1 MSAHPE
7 GNPAMLAIRSLLLP
21 LLVALA
27 LPALADEAE
36 IRKNLAQRLP
46 EFPKIDEVTKSAVPG
61 LWEVRI
67 GNEILYT
74 DAEGDHIF
82 EGELIDTKNK
92 ANLTRQRIAKL
103 TAIKFDELP
112 LKDAMVIKQGNGS
125 RKLAVFADPNCGYC
139 KRLERDL
146 VALKDVTIYNFVYPV
161 LGPDSNDKSRAI
173 WCSKDAMKTWRD
185 WMIDGVTPPRAMGKC
200 DDAAIQRTLDYGK
213 KYRINGTPAI
223 VFENGD
229 RVPGALPAAELAKRI
244 DEAKKPKS

>member
-1 MSAHPE
+1 
-7 GNPAMLAIRSLLLP
+7 MLMLTIRTLLLP
-21 LLVALA
+21 LLFAVA
-27 LPALADEAE
+27 LPAFADETV

-46 EFPKIDEVTKSAVPG
+46 EFPKIDEVTKTALPG
-61 LWEVRI
+61 IWELRI
-67 GNEILYT
+67 GSEVLYT
-74 DAEGDHIF
+74 DAEGNHIIQ
-82 EGELIDTKNK
+82 GELIDTKTKN
-92 ANLTRQRIAKL
+92 NLTQQRINKL

-112 LKDAMVIKQGNGS
+112 LKDALVIKQGNGS

-146 VALKDVTIYNFVYPV
+146 MALKDVTIYNFVYPV
-161 LGPDSNDKSRAI
+161 LGPDSNEKSRAI

-185 WMIDGVTPPRAMGKC
+185 WMLDGVAPPRAMGKC
-200 DDAAIQRTLDYGK
+200 DDAAIQRTIDYGK

-229 RVPGALPAAELAKRI
+229 RVPGALPAAELAKRL

>member
-1 MSAHPE
+1 MP
-7 GNPAMLAIRSLLLP
+7 MIRNLLLT
-21 LLVALA
+21 LLFAMS
-27 LPALADEAE
+27 LPALADEAV
-36 IRKNLAQRLP
+36 IRKNIGQRLP
-46 EFPKIDEVTKSAVPG
+46 DFPKIDEVTKTALPG
-61 LWEVRI
+61 IWELRI
-67 GNEILYT
+67 GNEVLYT
-74 DAEGDHIF
+74 DADGSHIIQ
-82 EGELIDTKNK
+82 GELIDTKTKN
-92 ANLTRQRIAKL
+92 NLTQQRIAKL

-112 LKDAMVIKQGNGS
+112 LKDALVVKQGNGS

-161 LGPDSNDKSRAI
+161 LGPDSNEKSRAI

-200 DDAAIQRTLDYGK
+200 DDAAIQRTIDYGK

-223 VFENGD
+223 VFENGE
-229 RVPGALPAAELAKRI
+229 RVPGALPAAELTKRL

>member
-1 MSAHPE
+1 MS
-7 GNPAMLAIRSLLLP
+7 MLTIRTLLLP

-46 EFPKIDEVTKSAVPG
+46 EFPKIDEVTKTAVPG

-67 GNEILYT
+67 GNELIYT

-161 LGPDSNDKSRAI
+161 LGPDSNEKSRAI

-185 WMIDGVTPPRAMGKC
+185 WMIDGVAPPRAMGKC

-229 RVPGALPAAELAKRI
+229 RVPGALPAAELAKRL
-244 DEAKKPKS
+244 DEGKKPKS

>member
-1 MSAHPE
+1 
-7 GNPAMLAIRSLLLP
+7 MLMLSIRLLLLP
-21 LLVALA
+21 LLAALA
-27 LPALADEAE
+27 LPVLADEAE
-36 IRKNLAQRLP
+36 IRKNIAQRLP
-46 EFPKIDEVTKSAVPG
+46 DFPKIDEVSKTALPG
-61 LWEVRI
+61 IWEVRI
-67 GNEILYT
+67 GNEVLYT
-74 DAEGDHIF
+74 DNDGNHLIQ
-82 EGELIDTKNK
+82 GELIDTKTK
-92 ANLTRQRIAKL
+92 TNLTQQRITKL

-161 LGPDSNDKSRAI
+161 LGPDSNEKSRAI

-200 DDAAIQRTLDYGK
+200 DDAAIQRTIDYGK
-213 KYRINGTPAI
+213 KHRINGTPAI
-223 VFENGD
+223 VFENGE
-229 RVPGALPAAELAKRI
+229 RVPGALPAAELAKRL

>member
-1 MSAHPE
+1 
-7 GNPAMLAIRSLLLP
+7 MLTIRNLLLP
-21 LLVALA
+21 LLFALA
-27 LPALADEAE
+27 LPVLADEAE

-46 EFPKIDEVTKSAVPG
+46 EFPKIDEVTKTTVQG

-74 DAEGDHIF
+74 DADGSHIF

-161 LGPDSNDKSRAI
+161 LGPDSNEKSRAI
-173 WCSKDAMKTWRD
+173 WCSKDAMKTWRE

-200 DDAAIQRTLDYGK
+200 DDAAIQRTIEYGK

-229 RVPGALPAAELAKRI
+229 RVPGALPAAELAKRL
-244 DEAKKPKS
+244 DEGKKPKS

>member
-1 MSAHPE
+1 
-7 GNPAMLAIRSLLLP
+7 MLTLRSLLLP

-27 LPALADEAE
+27 LPAWADEAE

-46 EFPKIDEVTKSAVPG
+46 EFPKIDEVTKTPVPG

-67 GNEILYT
+67 GNEVLYT
-74 DAEGDHIF
+74 DADGSHIF
-82 EGELIDTKNK
+82 QGELIDTKTKN
-92 ANLTRQRIAKL
+92 NLTQQRITKL

-112 LKDAMVIKQGNGS
+112 LKDSMVIKQGNGS
-125 RKLAVFADPNCGYC
+125 RRLAVFADPNCGYC

-161 LGPDSNDKSRAI
+161 LGPDSDQKSRAI

-185 WMIDGVTPPRAMGKC
+185 WMLDGVTPPRSMGQC
-200 DDAAIQRTLDYGK
+200 NDAAITRTVEYGK
-213 KYRINGTPAI
+213 KHRINGTPAI
-223 VFENGD
+223 IFENGD
-229 RVPGALPAAELAKRI
+229 RVPGALPAAELAKRL

>member
-1 MSAHPE
+1 
-7 GNPAMLAIRSLLLP
+7 MLTLRSLLLP

-27 LPALADEAE
+27 LPAWADEAE

-46 EFPKIDEVTKSAVPG
+46 EFPKIDEVTKTPVPG

-67 GNEILYT
+67 GNEVLYT
-74 DAEGDHIF
+74 DADGSHIF

-103 TAIKFDELP
+103 TAIKFDDLP
-112 LKDAMVIKQGNGS
+112 IKDSLVIKQGNGS
-125 RKLAVFADPNCGYC
+125 RRLAVFADPNCGYC

-161 LGPDSNDKSRAI
+161 LGPDSDQKSRAI

-185 WMIDGVTPPRAMGKC
+185 WMLDGVAPPRAMGQC
-200 DDAAIQRTLDYGK
+200 NDAAITRTVEYGK
-213 KYRINGTPAI
+213 KHRINGTPAI
-223 VFENGD
+223 IFENGD
-229 RVPGALPAAELAKRI
+229 RVPGALPAAELAKRL
-244 DEAKKPKS
+244 DDAKKPKS

>member
-1 MSAHPE
+1 
-7 GNPAMLAIRSLLLP
+7 MLTIRFSLLP
-21 LLVALA
+21 LLFALA
-27 LPALADEAE
+27 LPTLADEAA

-46 EFPKIDEVTKSAVPG
+46 EFPKIDEVSKTALPG
-61 LWEVRI
+61 IWELRI
-67 GNEILYT
+67 GSEVLYT
-74 DAEGDHIF
+74 DEEGNHLIQ
-82 EGELIDTKNK
+82 GELIDTKTKN
-92 ANLTRQRIAKL
+92 NLTQQRINKL
-103 TAIKFDELP
+103 TAIRFEDLP
-112 LKDAMVIKQGNGS
+112 LKDALVVKQGNGS

-161 LGPDSNDKSRAI
+161 LGPDSNEKSRAI

-185 WMIDGVTPPRAMGKC
+185 WMLDGVTPARAMGKC
-200 DDAAIQRTLDYGK
+200 DDAAIQRTIDYGK

-229 RVPGALPAAELAKRI
+229 RVPGALPAAELAKRL

>member
-1 MSAHPE
+1 
-7 GNPAMLAIRSLLLP
+7 MLTLRSFLLP

-36 IRKNLAQRLP
+36 IRKNLSQRMP
-46 EFPKIDEVTKSAVPG
+46 EFPKIDEVSKTPVPG
-61 LWEVRI
+61 LWEVRV
-67 GNEILYT
+67 GNEVLYT
-74 DAEGDHIF
+74 DADGSHLF

-112 LKDAMVIKQGNGS
+112 LKDALVIKQGNGS

-139 KRLERDL
+139 KRLEREL
-146 VALKDVTIYNFVYPV
+146 VALKDVTIYNFIYPV
-161 LGPDSNDKSRAI
+161 LGPDSDQKSRAI

-185 WMIDGVTPPRAMGKC
+185 WMLDGVAPPRAMGQC
-200 DDAAIQRTLDYGK
+200 NDAAITRTIEYGK

-223 VFENGD
+223 IFENGE
-229 RVPGALPAAELAKRI
+229 RVPGALSGADLAKRL

>member
-1 MSAHPE
+1 
-7 GNPAMLAIRSLLLP
+7 MLTIRNLLLP
-21 LLVALA
+21 LLFALA
-27 LPALADEAE
+27 LPALADEVE

-46 EFPKIDEVTKSAVPG
+46 EFPKIDEVTKTTVPG

-74 DAEGDHIF
+74 DADGSHIF

-161 LGPDSNDKSRAI
+161 LGPDSNEKSRAI

-200 DDAAIQRTLDYGK
+200 DDAAIQRTIEYGK

-229 RVPGALPAAELAKRI
+229 RVPGALPAAELAKRL
-244 DEAKKPKS
+244 DEGKKPKS

>member
-1 MSAHPE
+1 
-7 GNPAMLAIRSLLLP
+7 MLTIRTFLLP
-21 LLVALA
+21 LLVVLS
-27 LPALADEAE
+27 LPTLADEAE

-46 EFPKIDEVTKSAVPG
+46 EFPKIDEVTKTALPG
-61 LWEVRI
+61 IWELRI
-67 GNEILYT
+67 GSEVLYT
-74 DAEGDHIF
+74 DADGSHLIQ
-82 EGELIDTKNK
+82 GELIDTKTK
-92 ANLTRQRIAKL
+92 SNLTQQRITKL

-146 VALKDVTIYNFVYPV
+146 LALKDVTIYNFVYPV
-161 LGPDSNDKSRAI
+161 LGPDSNEKSRAI

-200 DDAAIQRTLDYGK
+200 DDAAVQRNIEYGK

-223 VFENGD
+223 IFENGE
-229 RVPGALPAAELAKRI
+229 RVPGALPAAELAKRM
-244 DEAKKPKS
+244 DEARKPKS

>member
-1 MSAHPE
+1 ML
-7 GNPAMLAIRSLLLP
+7 MLAFRTLLLP
-21 LLVALA
+21 LLVAVA
-27 LPALADEAE
+27 LPAFADETV

-46 EFPKIDEVTKSAVPG
+46 EFPKIDEVTKTALPG
-61 LWEVRI
+61 IWELRI
-67 GNEILYT
+67 GSEVLYT
-74 DAEGDHIF
+74 DAEGNHIIQ
-82 EGELIDTKNK
+82 GELIDTKTKN
-92 ANLTRQRIAKL
+92 NLTQQRINKL

-112 LKDAMVIKQGNGS
+112 LKDALVIKQGNGS

-146 VALKDVTIYNFVYPV
+146 MALKDVTIYNFVYPV
-161 LGPDSNDKSRAI
+161 LGPDSNEKSRAI

-185 WMIDGVTPPRAMGKC
+185 WMLDGVAPPRAMGKC
-200 DDAAIQRTLDYGK
+200 DDAAIQRTIDYGK

-229 RVPGALPAAELAKRI
+229 RVPGALPAAELAKRL

>member
-1 MSAHPE
+1 
-7 GNPAMLAIRSLLLP
+7 MLTIRNLLLP

-27 LPALADEAE
+27 LPVLADEAE

-46 EFPKIDEVTKSAVPG
+46 EFPKIDEVTKTAVPG
-61 LWEVRI
+61 IWEVRI

-74 DAEGDHIF
+74 DADGSHLF

-112 LKDAMVIKQGNGS
+112 LKDALVVKQGNGS
-125 RKLAVFADPNCGYC
+125 RRLAVFADPNCGYC

-146 VALKDVTIYNFVYPV
+146 VALKDVTIYNFIYPV
-161 LGPDSNDKSRAI
+161 LGPDSDQKSRAI

-185 WMIDGVTPPRAMGKC
+185 WMLDGVTPPRAMGKC
-200 DDAAIQRTLDYGK
+200 DDAAIQRTIDYGK

-223 VFENGD
+223 IFENGE
-229 RVPGALPAAELAKRI
+229 RVPGALPAAELAKKM

>member
-1 MSAHPE
+1 
-7 GNPAMLAIRSLLLP
+7 MLTIRTFLLP
-21 LLVALA
+21 LLVAVA

-36 IRKNLAQRLP
+36 IRKNLTQRLP
-46 EFPKIDEVTKSAVPG
+46 EFPKIDEVTKTAVPG

-67 GNEILYT
+67 GNELIYT

-161 LGPDSNDKSRAI
+161 LGPDSNEKSRAI

-185 WMIDGVTPPRAMGKC
+185 WMIDGVTPPRSMGKC

-213 KYRINGTPAI
+213 KYRINGTPAL

-229 RVPGALPAAELAKRI
+229 RVPGALPAAELAKRL
-244 DEAKKPKS
+244 DEGKKPKS